1 MILQS
6 MVNTTAVFR
15 SEEEVRCPAYRGN
28 LAISNDGATVS
39 VAVRVVVYDSLC
51 EVCDNTK
58 CTLRVSSLSNIHCWY
73 C

>member
-15 SEEEVRCPAYRGN
+15 SEEEVRCPAYRGK
-28 LAISNDGATVS
+28 LAISNDGVTVS
-39 VAVRVVVYDSLC
+39 VEVRVVVYDSLC
-51 EVCDNTK
+51 EVCDDTT
-58 CTLRVSSLSNIHCWY
+58 CTLRVSSLSNIYCWY

>member
-1 MILQS
+1 

-28 LAISNDGATVS
+28 LAISNDGVTVS

-51 EVCDNTK
+51 EVCDATT
-58 CTLRVSSLSNIHCWY
+58 CTVRVSSLSNIHSCY